1 MVCMKRSSSSSK
13 KNELSL
19 PIEPLGGHR
28 LFLLGTQF
36 EFATFLS
43 KEVYALTYNI
53 NFHNEVNHDLHLF
66 QNSKNFVTFSHTTI
80 YKQLGE
86 VILIKFLINSRF
98 LPSTEFKLLSSS
110 ENSSSLA
117 IALGGFESQFSGQ
130 SATVLSKAANAIT
143 FIKLLSECVCQN
155 VAK

>member
-1 MVCMKRSSSSSK
+1 M
-13 KNELSL
+13 
-19 PIEPLGGHR
+19 
-28 LFLLGTQF
+28 
-36 EFATFLS
+36 
-43 KEVYALTYNI
+43 
-53 NFHNEVNHDLHLF
+53 
-66 QNSKNFVTFSHTTI
+66 
-80 YKQLGE
+80 
-86 VILIKFLINSRF
+86 KFLINSRF